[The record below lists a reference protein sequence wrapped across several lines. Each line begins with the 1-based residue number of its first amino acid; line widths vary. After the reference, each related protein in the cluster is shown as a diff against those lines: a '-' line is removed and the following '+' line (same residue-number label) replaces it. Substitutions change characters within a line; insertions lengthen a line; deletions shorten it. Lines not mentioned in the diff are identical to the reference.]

1 MKVTY
6 IRLENVAGIAVGSDK
21 DVLEISFENSRN
33 NIVSIVGANGVGKT
47 VLLSSISP
55 FSGVTSLDERS
66 TLPYITP
73 KKNGYKEIHYQD
85 GADEYIIKHYYKA
98 TKDSHSVKSY
108 FQRNGE
114 ELNENGNVTSFL
126 ALVEDYFGLTQEM
139 MRLIRLGSNVN
150 SFISLAP
157 AKRKEYIGKLIE
169 EIDLYMKIHKKISED
184 MRVVKAMMASN
195 NTNLYN
201 CHISDPI
208 VEQDKLTKLSKAIAE
223 HEKERD
229 KLLGKIGKIKSL
241 MAENDI
247 DDLRRKYQDAEAS
260 LSEFSRIENSVKDL
274 SLDGISVDKLI
285 TRRSNTTEKK
295 IAIQSKINSYR
306 ISIDNTLKSIE
317 RLEVS
322 VKKITSNNDMQSLV
336 SAIESLRESIKGT
349 SKIVIDF
356 NPTGATSN
364 DVYQL
369 IAKLT
374 SFNQISQMIHT
385 FGSRPTDVYLK
396 LKRSGKSVDRFLK
409 DQKKNN
415 MSRVTRTDLNALFDS
430 VFKDDMIITPNCDTQ
445 YTDCPYYRM
454 SEVINTVR
462 DKLEEESYDDE
473 TLRYIQVISNN
484 IDNILN
490 ELDLTM
496 NIRIPDV
503 FREEFMERR
512 ILDRLEQHLPFFD
525 LSGLQ
530 EFLTILREYEIYKD
544 NMAKLQEYE
553 HQLSVYKNSGID
565 NHLAEIEQLR
575 GSVVFYQ
582 KNIAILEQEIKAVT
596 KELDEI
602 DGQIALVTK
611 YEDGK
616 KYRKIFESTLVST
629 KKILEPLESASSER
643 MELEFSLRQIT
654 NLINIT
660 REEHKALESKIAEYN
675 RLTKESEELS
685 EQLAD
690 LTALLDACSTKK
702 GIPVVYMKKYL
713 GKIQKLAND
722 LLAVVYGSKLQLAK
736 FKVTNEVF
744 EVPYIKKGKKIG
756 DIKYASQS
764 EVPLATMALSFAL
777 ADRAAGKYNILLLD
791 EVDAGLDEETRPK
804 VLKMLYTQMAKLKA
818 EQLFIIS
825 HNMSQMINVPM
836 DCIMLSDI
844 GVKSKLQT
852 IIYE

>member
-21 DVLEISFENSRN
+21 DLLEISFENSRN
-33 NIVSIVGANGVGKT
+33 NIVSIVGRNGVGKT

-66 TLPYITP
+66 SLPYITP
-73 KKNGYKEIHYQD
+73 GKNGYKEIHYQE
-85 GADEYIIKHYYKA
+85 GTDEFIIKHYYKA
-98 TKDSHSVKSY
+98 SKDSHTIKSY
-108 FQRNGE
+108 FMMNGV

-126 ALVEDYFGLTQEM
+126 ALVEDYFGLTPEM

-169 EIDLYMKIHKKISED
+169 EIDMYMKIHKKISED

-201 CHISDPI
+201 CHISDLI
-208 VEQDKLTKLSKAIAE
+208 VEEDKLMKLSKNIAGY
-223 HEKERD
+223 EKERD
-229 KLLGKIGKIKSL
+229 KLLGKIAKIRSL

-260 LSEFSRIENSVKDL
+260 LSEFNRVESSIKDS
-274 SLDGISVDKLI
+274 SLEGVTVDKLI
-285 TRRSNTTEKK
+285 AKRSNITEKR
-295 IAIQSKINSYR
+295 ITIQSKINSYR
-306 ISIDNTLKSIE
+306 ISIDNTLRSIE

-322 VKKITSNNDMQSLV
+322 VKKITSNNDMQSLI
-336 SAIESLRESIKGT
+336 SAIETLRDSIKST
-349 SKIVIDF
+349 NKVVIDF
-356 NPTGATSN
+356 KPNGSTSN
-364 DVYQL
+364 EVYQL

-385 FGSRPTDVYLK
+385 FGSRPTEVYLK
-396 LKRSGKSVDRFLK
+396 LKRSGKSVDKFLK
-409 DQKKNN
+409 DQRKHNI
-415 MSRVTRTDLNALFDS
+415 SRVNKSDITALFDS

-445 YTDCPYYRM
+445 YTECPYYRM
-454 SEVINTVR
+454 SEVLNTVR

-490 ELDLTM
+490 ELDLTTHV
-496 NIRIPDV
+496 RIPEV
-503 FREEFMERR
+503 FREDFMERR

-525 LSGLQ
+525 LSPLQ
-530 EFLTILREYEIYKD
+530 EFLTILKEHEIYRD
-544 NMAKLQEYE
+544 NVAKLNEYE

-565 NHLAEIEQLR
+565 SHLAEIKQLR
-575 GSVVFYQ
+575 DSVSFYQ
-582 KNIAILEQEIKAVT
+582 NNIAALEQETKAVT
-596 KELDEI
+596 KELEEI
-602 DGQIALVTK
+602 DSQIALVTK

-616 KYRKIFESTLVST
+616 KYRKMFESTLVST
-629 KKILEPLESASSER
+629 KKILDPLESASSER

-654 NLINIT
+654 NIINVT
-660 REEHKALESKIAEYN
+660 REEQKALEAKIAEYN
-675 RLTKESEELS
+675 RLSKESEELS
-685 EQLAD
+685 TRMAD
-690 LTALLDACSTKK
+690 LKAILDTCSTRK
-702 GIPVVYMKKYL
+702 GIPVVYMNKYL

-722 LLAVVYGSKLQLAK
+722 LLSIVYGNKLQLGK

-777 ADRAAGKYNILLLD
+777 ADRATGKYNILLLD
-791 EVDAGLDEETRPK
+791 EADAGLDEETRPK
-804 VLKMLYTQMAKLKA
+804 VLKMLDTQMDKLKA

-825 HNMSQMINVPM
+825 HNMSQMANVPM

-844 GVKSKLQT
+844 GVRSKLQT
-852 IIYE
+852 VIYE